1 MTYPI
6 DDLAQL
12 VGVIAPDDVIQESAE
27 DPSIA
32 AARDRYNRAGERL
45 SALSFGL
52 VVGTGLVWCGL
63 AGVL

>member
-1 MTYPI
+1 MSFPL

-12 VGVIAPDDVIQESAE
+12 VGVMATDDVDQEPAE
-27 DPSIA
+27 DPKVTE
-32 AARDRYNRAGERL
+32 ARERYNRAGERL

-52 VVGTGLVWCGL
+52 VVGTGLVWCAM